1 MVIINKIE
9 KISKKKV
16 TQFGTKY
23 YKDEDVAKVFGPRIP
38 SYTEEEVEEGIEE
51 VPEQIAEEEAAK

>member
-9 KISKKKV
+9 IISKKKV

-51 VPEQIAEEEAAK
+51 VPVQIAEEEVVK